1 MSVQVNKNMNL
12 GDGMLLYDDLRGR
25 AESQVVVGNSEPQTS
40 TTKLWIDT
48 DETGED
54 YEVPTYRE
62 FQTKQDAPSAMG
74 TSGQILKLDDNL
86 NPVWGDSIVVPV
98 FTENEN
104 YELECNLT
112 FNEILEAIRAGKC
125 SYAILNPFS
134 QYPGA
139 EKTLPFIIQATFYV
153 DDRIVFQSTNP
164 DIQTYVNLLV
174 ISVICYAA
182 DEEHGYPEEFYP
194 TMMSMNTQGTPY
206 ISRHGGTTITA
217 GLYPYPFIKMFGEKQ
232 SITLTLYTAS
242 ESLTPENTVYKFL
255 FSCPSSSVTSITI
268 NGIDNIISVG
278 DKTLQAG
285 HMYEVEIIGGIAIYT
300 DLGVAS

>member
-25 AESQVVVGNSEPQTS
+25 AENQVVVGDSEPQTS
-40 TTKLWIDT
+40 TTKLWIDI

-62 FQTKQDAPSAMG
+62 FQTKQDAPSVMG
-74 TSGQILKLDDNL
+74 TIGQVLTLDDNL

-98 FTENEN
+98 FTENED

-134 QYPGA
+134 QYIGE
-139 EKTLPFIIQATFYV
+139 EKTLPFIVPVTYYL
-153 DDRIVFQSTNP
+153 DDRILFESTGL
-164 DIQTYVNLLV
+164 DIQNYVNLLV
-174 ISVICYAA
+174 MGVLCYAA
-182 DEEHGYPEEFYP
+182 DGDYPEAFYP
-194 TMMSMNTQGTPY
+194 MMTLMDTQGTPY
-206 ISRHGGTTITA
+206 ISTTN
-217 GLYPYPFIKMFGEKQ
+217 
-232 SITLTLYTAS
+232 
-242 ESLTPENTVYKFL
+242 ESLTPENTAYKFL

-268 NGIDNIISVG
+268 NGINNLVSVG

-285 HMYEVEIIGGIAIYT
+285 HMYEVEIIGGVAIYT
-300 DLGVAS
+300 DLGVSS

>member
-25 AESQVVVGNSEPQTS
+25 AENQVVVGDSEPQTS
-40 TTKLWIDT
+40 TTKLWIDI

-62 FQTKQDAPSAMG
+62 FQTKQDAPSVMG
-74 TSGQILKLDDNL
+74 TIGQVLTLDDNL

-98 FTENEN
+98 FTENED

-134 QYPGA
+134 QYIGE
-139 EKTLPFIIQATFYV
+139 EKTLPFIVPVTYYL
-153 DDRIVFQSTNP
+153 DDRILFESTGL
-164 DIQTYVNLLV
+164 DIQNYVNLLV
-174 ISVICYAA
+174 MGVLCYAA
-182 DEEHGYPEEFYP
+182 DGDYPEAFYP
-194 TMMSMNTQGTPY
+194 MMTLMDTQGTPY
-206 ISRHGGTTITA
+206 ISRHGGTTVTTRM
-217 GLYPYPFIKMFGEKQ
+217 YPYPSIKMFGEKQ
-232 SITLTLYTAS
+232 SITVTLYTTN
-242 ESLTPENTVYKFL
+242 ESLTPENTAYKFL

-268 NGIDNIISVG
+268 NGINNLVSVG

-285 HMYEVEIIGGIAIYT
+285 HMYEVEIIGGVAIYT
-300 DLGVAS
+300 DLGVSS